1 MSPHIPRA
9 DDAHTSDGGS
19 DPNASFMEKH
29 SPWSYVIL
37 GGVCAA
43 VLLFCL
49 YALWRGPQRAFLP
62 LDALLCRRKKNKKA
76 LTASPEREQGVGQSA
91 GQKKV
96 YLTDVRRAAHT
107 LHKKPPPGILNDRK
121 NQQMTNPTSTER
133 QKGEIG
139 RRAGGNASWAG
150 TISSFG
156 HPASMMDTGTRPPLQ
171 RQVNGTQ
178 TSILSGSDRLEM
190 FHTPQSQMDGQS
202 WAPSGSYDSGSST
215 SSLPSP
221 RSVFRQQTYTPP
233 INNKPTIGRSHHSY
247 SGSTPN
253 LTTASPNTSQVIYAP
268 SPNLTTASPK
278 TPQVIYAPS
287 PVHVRSRS
295 TGTSPMAP
303 SSLGTPPLPTAR
315 QSMAAIPSPRLG
327 PRVQFSPLLLPKRDV
342 PTGSPLATTPPSL
355 PNAHSPSHD
364 RGQEL
369 GVAI

>member
-9 DDAHTSDGGS
+9 DGAHTSDGGS
-19 DPNASFMEKH
+19 DPNASFMDKH

-91 GQKKV
+91 GQKV

-107 LHKKPPPGILNDRK
+107 LHKKPPPGFLNDRK
-121 NQQMTNPTSTER
+121 NQQTPNPTSTER

-139 RRAGGNASWAG
+139 RRAGGTASRAG
-150 TISSFG
+150 TISSSG

-171 RQVNGTQ
+171 RQANGTQ
-178 TSILSGSDRLEM
+178 TSIPSGSDRLEM
-190 FHTPQSQMDGQS
+190 FHTPQSRMDGQS

-215 SSLPSP
+215 SSLPSS

-233 INNKPTIGRSHHSY
+233 INKPTIGRSHHSY
-247 SGSTPN
+247 SESTPN

-268 SPNLTTASPK
+268 SP
-278 TPQVIYAPS
+278 
-287 PVHVRSRS
+287 VHVRSRS
-295 TGTSPMAP
+295 TGTSPLVP
-303 SSLGTPPLPTAR
+303 SPLGTPPLPTTR
-315 QSMAAIPSPRLG
+315 QSMAAIPSPKLG
-327 PRVQFSPLLLPKRDV
+327 PRVQFSPLLLPKRGVSTD
-342 PTGSPLATTPPSL
+342 SPLATTPPTL
-355 PNAHSPSHD
+355 PSAPSPSHD

>member
-19 DPNASFMEKH
+19 DPNASFMEKY

-62 LDALLCRRKKNKKA
+62 LDALSCRRKKNKKA

-107 LHKKPPPGILNDRK
+107 LHKKPPPGILNDWK
-121 NQQMTNPTSTER
+121 NQQTPNPMSTER

-190 FHTPQSQMDGQS
+190 FHTPQSRMDGQS
-202 WAPSGSYDSGSST
+202 WALSGPHDSVSST
-215 SSLPSP
+215 SSLPSS

-253 LTTASPNTSQVIYAP
+253 LTTASPNTSQD
-268 SPNLTTASPK
+268 
-278 TPQVIYAPS
+278 IYAPS

-295 TGTSPMAP
+295 TGTSPMVP
-303 SSLGTPPLPTAR
+303 SPLGTPPLPTAR
-315 QSMAAIPSPRLG
+315 HSMAAIPSPRLG
-327 PRVQFSPLLLPKRDV
+327 PRVQFSSLLLPKRDV
-342 PTGSPLATTPPSL
+342 PTGSPLATTPPTL
-355 PNAHSPSHD
+355 PSAHSPSHD